1 MRIIAAALAAALC
14 AGCAHIEHQLATDA
28 AALTS
33 EHFKATA
40 TLKDDTLDTVATI
53 STRAGHDTR
62 GGLVR
67 LEWSDAYLRGFVSKG
82 TGALSVQVVIEARYL
97 VQWRFYNVANFAAP
111 SGPQQRALT
120 QIGREVQSCNPACSY
135 WEMVGFTL
143 TEQEARA
150 IAKMP
155 DPVWKMKL
163 QPRAGEDLFVEL
175 QMAELRGLLARV
187 DDYRAKR

>member
-1 MRIIAAALAAALC
+1 MRMIAAAIAAVLC
-14 AGCAHIEHQLATDA
+14 AGCAQIEHQLATDA
-28 AALTS
+28 AALTP
-33 EHFKATA
+33 EHFKSTA
-40 TLKDDTLDTVATI
+40 AVKDDALDTVATI

-67 LEWSDAYLRGFVSKG
+67 LEWSDVYLRGLVNKS

-97 VQWRFYNVANFAAP
+97 LEWRFYNVVNFAAP

-120 QIGREVQSCNPACSY
+120 QISREVQSCKPTCAF